1 MNGYIK
7 RIHLDLQKKFWEK
20 VLNLFIAINSNCITR
35 ELSPYYHQ
43 LIKVLKQHVSVY
55 FHLFRIFI
63 LFYTHKNTLY
73 FSEQFKGGG
82 HPILFFFLF
91 SFVLRETIVFILVN
105 GGPIVV
111 HLVEQSPKF
120 VVCSFL
126 FFFGIYDCRKY
137 RSANLAWYGFCVYF
151 ATTIGFKET
160 ISLVNRHYCLLSIFE
175 YWDNLQIFLDFGPTD
190 FTNDIILTNDL

>member
-35 ELSPYYHQ
+35 KLSPYYHQ

-82 HPILFFFLF
+82 HPILFFFFVF

-120 VVCSFL
+120 VVCSF
-126 FFFGIYDCRKY
+126 FFF
-137 RSANLAWYGFCVYF
+137 WY
-151 ATTIGFKET
+151 
-160 ISLVNRHYCLLSIFE
+160 L
-175 YWDNLQIFLDFGPTD
+175 
-190 FTNDIILTNDL
+190 

>member
-82 HPILFFFLF
+82 HPILFFFCFLF
-91 SFVLRETIVFILVN
+91 CFKRNYCFHSCERWTYC
-105 GGPIVV
+105 
-111 HLVEQSPKF
+111 
-120 VVCSFL
+120 CSFGGTITKVRI
-126 FFFGIYDCRKY
+126 FFF
-137 RSANLAWYGFCVYF
+137 FF
-151 ATTIGFKET
+151 FF
-160 ISLVNRHYCLLSIFE
+160 LVFMTVESTDPLILPDMASVCILL
-175 YWDNLQIFLDFGPTD
+175 LL
-190 FTNDIILTNDL
+190 